1 MTFDIEFNL
10 QLFVR
15 FLVNLLFLVF
25 LIRRVYSPTKKDRKY
40 PFVFFN
46 FNILVFFIASFL
58 STIKME
64 TGFAFGLFAIFS
76 IIRYRT
82 EQIPIKEMTFLF
94 ISIILATINST
105 VTREIDFFTIIIANI
120 VILLSSYFMEKIWLP
135 PQGEPS
141 PKVKKGKKK
150 SGLREESEK

>member
-1 MTFDIEFNL
+1 MNIQSFGLNSFDVNFNVHL
-10 QLFVR
+10 LVR
-15 FLVNLLFLVF
+15 FLVNVVCLVF
-25 LIRRVYSPTKKDRKY
+25 LVGFVYPGSKKKKKTKEFL
-40 PFVFFN
+40 FVFFN

-58 STIKME
+58 SKIEMQ

-105 VTREIDFFTIIIANI
+105 VTLKIDFITILIADV
-120 VILLSSYFMEKIWLP
+120 VILGSSYLMEKIWLP
-135 PQGEPS
+135 ADSKED
-141 PKVKKGKKK
+141 K
-150 SGLREESEK
+150 